1 MKKTVTTC
9 RYDNLPS
16 ISVSIFNA
24 FCANHSKKGKNCHES
39 HVIFFYL
46 RLFRNSCKRRTEN
59 NAVCQMTIYFLCFVL
74 SRFAVPEHISNQFWL
89 LCCSQFILCRWW
101 SKMAEWRRK
110 TIRKKSRRTRP
121 LTHTWRKSAHCQLKT
136 ISRIPN
142 FWPISFRLVDRPS
155 QHTYTQTSVASIST
169 SLVFR
174 RYACKNTTI
183 V

>member
-1 MKKTVTTC
+1 MTIYHRLASAYSTLFVLTIRRREKIVTN
-9 RYDNLPS
+9 RMWFFF
-16 ISVSIFNA
+16 IFVY
-24 FCANHSKKGKNCHES
+24 S
-39 HVIFFYL
+39 
-46 RLFRNSCKRRTEN
+46 EN